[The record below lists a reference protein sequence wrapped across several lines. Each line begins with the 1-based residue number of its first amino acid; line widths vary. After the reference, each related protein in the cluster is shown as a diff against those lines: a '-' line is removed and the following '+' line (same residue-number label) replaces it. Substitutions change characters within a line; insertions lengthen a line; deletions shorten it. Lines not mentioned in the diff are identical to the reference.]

1 MVRAWCPLVMASSR
15 LLSGSRCLGPVFKVG
30 VSGPARCFSAAPG
43 QADTR
48 RRTGTRICDF
58 TGLMEPEMQST
69 ASPHPGSRP
78 RPRHRV
84 PLWTMPWSA
93 GPARRRR
100 VVAHLLFEDDKQTT
114 KQAHARFSFSLSSS
128 FRLFFFSGIHGETVI
143 RPIGLIDN

>member
-1 MVRAWCPLVMASSR
+1 MVPCGHGFLSFSLWLP
-15 LLSGSRCLGPVFKVG
+15 LSGSSLQG
-30 VSGPARCFSAAPG
+30 VSGPARSFSAAPG

-84 PLWTMPWSA
+84 PLCTMPWSA
-93 GPARRRR
+93 GLARRRR
-100 VVAHLLFEDDKQTT
+100 VVAHLLFGDDKQTT
-114 KQAHARFSFSLSSS
+114 KQAHARFSF
-128 FRLFFFSGIHGETVI
+128 FYLFFFLSFLFFPGIYGETVI